1 MLTWRFHQWVRAC
14 LHVQHIINKVMYPGI
29 KECIEPKEFAISY
42 GAPALHS
49 LPSMR
54 KSGLG
59 TCALVG
65 NGDNLLGTGRGKE
78 IDAHD
83 TVFRY
88 FQEMH

>member
-1 MLTWRFHQWVRAC
+1 MRHLVRSILDKLVC
-14 LHVQHIINKVMYPGI
+14 PGT
-29 KECIEPKEFAISY
+29 KECIEPKDFALSF

-49 LPSMR
+49 LPSIR
-54 KSGLG
+54 KGGLG

-65 NGDNLLGTGRGKE
+65 NGDNLLGTGRGEE

-88 FQEMH
+88 ILTQY